1 MSKIKIIFIIIIGF
15 ILYKT
20 FIAIKDFNVGVG
32 NRVAL
37 IEEEA
42 GFEKEGEVIGLIM
55 YLDGELQEHLLT
67 PSKSKCLKMKEIAEE
82 TSYADYECAVVLAVL
97 QGNKILSIIEEIEVI
112 EWSMMKTMFLQ
123 KY

>member
-1 MSKIKIIFIIIIGF
+1 MGKLKIIFIIIIGF
-15 ILYKT
+15 ILYKA

-32 NRVAL
+32 SRVAM
-37 IEEEA
+37 IEEQA
-42 GFEKEGEVIGLIM
+42 GFEKEGEVIGLMM

-112 EWSMMKTMFLQ
+112 E
-123 KY
+123 

>member
-15 ILYKT
+15 ILYKA
-20 FIAIKDFNVGVG
+20 FVAIKDFNVGVG
-32 NRVAL
+32 NRVAI

-97 QGNKILSIIEEIEVI
+97 HGNKILSIIEEIEVI
-112 EWSMMKTMFLQ
+112 E
-123 KY
+123 

>member
-1 MSKIKIIFIIIIGF
+1 MGKLKIIFIIIIGF
-15 ILYKT
+15 ILYKA

-32 NRVAL
+32 NRVSI

-112 EWSMMKTMFLQ
+112 E
-123 KY
+123 

>member
-1 MSKIKIIFIIIIGF
+1 MSKLKIIFIIIIGF

-67 PSKSKCLKMKEIAEE
+67 QFPLFDNLC
-82 TSYADYECAVVLAVL
+82 
-97 QGNKILSIIEEIEVI
+97 
-112 EWSMMKTMFLQ
+112 
-123 KY
+123 KYQ

>member
-15 ILYKT
+15 ILYKA
-20 FIAIKDFNVGVG
+20 FVAIKDFNVGVG
-32 NRVAL
+32 NRVAM

-42 GFEKEGEVIGLIM
+42 GFEKEGEVIGLMM

-67 PSKSKCLKMKEIAEE
+67 SSKSKCLKMKEIAEE
-82 TSYADYECAVVLAVL
+82 TSYADYECAVILAVL

-112 EWSMMKTMFLQ
+112 E
-123 KY
+123 

>member
-1 MSKIKIIFIIIIGF
+1 MSKLKIIFIIIIGF
-15 ILYKT
+15 ILYKA

-67 PSKSKCLKMKEIAEE
+67 SSKSKCLKMKEIAEE

-112 EWSMMKTMFLQ
+112 E
-123 KY
+123 

>member
-1 MSKIKIIFIIIIGF
+1 MSKLKIIFIIIIGF
-15 ILYKT
+15 ILYKA

-32 NRVAL
+32 NRVAM

-42 GFEKEGEVIGLIM
+42 GFEKEGEVIGLMM

-67 PSKSKCLKMKEIAEE
+67 SSKSKCLKMKEIAEE

-97 QGNKILSIIEEIEVI
+97 QGNKILSIIEEVEVI

>member
-1 MSKIKIIFIIIIGF
+1 MNKIKIIFIIIIGF
-15 ILYKT
+15 ILYKA

-32 NRVAL
+32 NRVAI

-112 EWSMMKTMFLQ
+112 E
-123 KY
+123 

>member
-1 MSKIKIIFIIIIGF
+1 MSKLKIIFIIIIGF
-15 ILYKT
+15 ILYKA

-32 NRVAL
+32 NRVAM

-42 GFEKEGEVIGLIM
+42 GFEKEGEVIGLMM

-67 PSKSKCLKMKEIAEE
+67 SSKSKCLKMKEIAEE

-112 EWSMMKTMFLQ
+112 E
-123 KY
+123 

>member
-1 MSKIKIIFIIIIGF
+1 MSKLKIIFIIIIGF
-15 ILYKT
+15 ILYKA

-32 NRVAL
+32 NRVAM

-42 GFEKEGEVIGLIM
+42 GFEKEGEVIGLMM

-67 PSKSKCLKMKEIAEE
+67 SSKSKCLKMKEIAEE

-97 QGNKILSIIEEIEVI
+97 QGNKILSIIEEVEVI
-112 EWSMMKTMFLQ
+112 E
-123 KY
+123 

>member
-1 MSKIKIIFIIIIGF
+1 MSKLKIIFIIIIGF

-42 GFEKEGEVIGLIM
+42 GFEKEGEVIGLMM

-67 PSKSKCLKMKEIAEE
+67 SSKSKCLKMKEIAEE

-97 QGNKILSIIEEIEVI
+97 QGNKILSIIEEIQVI
-112 EWSMMKTMFLQ
+112 E
-123 KY
+123 

>member
-1 MSKIKIIFIIIIGF
+1 MGKIKIIFIIIIGF
-15 ILYKT
+15 ILYKA
-20 FIAIKDFNVGVG
+20 FIAIKNFNVEVG
-32 NRVAL
+32 GRVAM
-37 IEEEA
+37 IEEQA
-42 GFEKEGEVIGLIM
+42 GFEKEGEVIGLMM

-112 EWSMMKTMFLQ
+112 E
-123 KY
+123 

>member
-15 ILYKT
+15 ILYKA
-20 FIAIKDFNVGVG
+20 FVAIKDFNVGVG
-32 NRVAL
+32 SRVAM

-42 GFEKEGEVIGLIM
+42 GFEKEGEVIGLMM

-112 EWSMMKTMFLQ
+112 E
-123 KY
+123 

>member
-1 MSKIKIIFIIIIGF
+1 MSKLKIIFIIIVGF
-15 ILYKT
+15 ISYKV
-20 FIAIKDFNVGVG
+20 FIAIKDFNIGVG
-32 NRVAL
+32 NRVAM
-37 IEEEA
+37 IEEQA

-112 EWSMMKTMFLQ
+112 E
-123 KY
+123 